1 MIDHARFAHF
11 DIKIVAFARPFA
23 HTTEDGKSAMPF
35 GNVVDQLEDDDCL
48 ANAGATE
55 CAHFAAFG
63 KGADQVDHLN
73 SSLKNLRFDVLI
85 RERRRGPMNRIP
97 FCELNRAFVIDRIAG
112 NIENASESSVA
123 YWHGD
128 GATGV
133 AYFHPA
139 L

>member
-1 MIDHARFAHF
+1 M
-11 DIKIVAFARPFA
+11 
-23 HTTEDGKSAMPF
+23 TTVLPTPAPP
-35 GNVVDQLEDDDCL
+35 
-48 ANAGATE
+48 NAPTLPPLVN
-55 CAHFAAFG
+55 
-63 KGADQVDHLN
+63 GADQVDHFN
-73 SSLKNLRFDVLI
+73 SGLKNLRFDVLI

-112 NIENASESSVA
+112 NIENASESSLA

-133 AYFHPA
+133 VHFHPA